1 MANLGQLVFDDMG
14 ARGIWGWEYIED
26 SIRVFRTYGTWAFVG
41 VKQLE
46 SLFRLFG
53 WRGRLET
60 PPLLLLSREQVQR
73 HQYPPI
79 SDEEF
84 VEFLSHE
91 MKVIHGEEAINHWE
105 GRGDVTRG
113 NELGAVELSMSWR
126 SERDHPEEIRAGWTF
141 WGKRNKKEV
150 ATVLILVLPL
160 PAIWYEITNLQY
172 GMVLWRW
179 W

>member
-1 MANLGQLVFDDMG
+1 MYKFRNAKKFGAWAVFLCSETEFW
-14 ARGIWGWEYIED
+14 ISLSVWIPL
-26 SIRVFRTYGTWAFVG
+26 SLI

-105 GRGDVTRG
+105 GRGYVTRG

-172 GMVLWRW
+172 GMVLWQW